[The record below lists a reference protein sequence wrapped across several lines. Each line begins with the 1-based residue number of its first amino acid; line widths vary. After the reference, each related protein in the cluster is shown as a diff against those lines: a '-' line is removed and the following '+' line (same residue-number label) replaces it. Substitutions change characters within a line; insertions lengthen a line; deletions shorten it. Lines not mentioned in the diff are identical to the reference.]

1 MDGTSGRDTLGG
13 RSRRAV
19 PPGAGAGGHGAQVR
33 AAPGRAG
40 QGGAARLPPTRR
52 PHLLAG
58 GHGGAGWRERRAVRA
73 AQSRGRAE
81 RGARAVPAAVAPLT
95 PLSPRSAAP
104 AAWPGSATAAQG
116 LLEGRR
122 CRYLCTGRAC
132 CQALEALLALLI
144 LVCGCVSLGPP
155 GGYTGLADLGGL
167 YYYQFGGAYSGL
179 TGADGERARR
189 LDQQLGAL
197 KAPLA
202 RAVVAGGAALA
213 AAAALKLL
221 AGALRLP
228 WRLPAWLLLEGG
240 LDVAVAAALPPAM
253 YCCFRELLGVYGSPV
268 CTEREQLYGSK
279 GYQGFRCGL
288 HGAEVAAGVAGSLAV
303 VAHLVSA
310 TLALRAYCAVRRL
323 KRKPVT
329 FGTMD
334 MLQFLFIMLWAQV
347 SQKKGNI

>member
-1 MDGTSGRDTLGG
+1 M
-13 RSRRAV
+13 
-19 PPGAGAGGHGAQVR
+19 
-33 AAPGRAG
+33 
-40 QGGAARLPPTRR
+40 AAR
-52 PHLLAG
+52 G
-58 GHGGAGWRERRAVRA
+58 GG
-73 AQSRGRAE
+73 S
-81 RGARAVPAAVAPLT
+81 GAR
-95 PLSPRSAAP
+95 AAP

-323 KRKPVT
+323 KRKPAAACGAEPGGGARCSRPPCAVSLT
-329 FGTMD
+329 GKD
-334 MLQFLFIMLWAQV
+334 RADRSVPPQYLFLAAKLTSRNRATQEV
-347 SQKKGNI
+347 DEL